1 MLTLYFTPGTISVAV
16 AIAIEEAAL
25 PYQPV
30 RVDFATAEQ
39 TKPEYL
45 AINPKGRVPALR
57 LEDDTILTET
67 GALLD
72 YVAAIAPKAG
82 LVPTD
87 PTAAAQMR
95 SAMYYLAS
103 TMHVA
108 HAHKMRGHR
117 WSDDLA
123 AHASMTAKVQSNMT
137 DCAAHIEAHGL
148 TGPFVLGDHLSLADP
163 YLFAISQ
170 WMPGDGVD
178 LSAFPKLAAFAQSFG
193 ARPSVARARELGI
206 L

>member
-1 MLTLYFTPGTISVAV
+1 MQFYFAKGTIAAAA
-16 AIAIEEAAL
+16 AITLIEAEI
-25 PYQPV
+25 PFKPI
-30 RVDFATAEQ
+30 RVNFAEAEQ
-39 TKPEYL
+39 TKPPYH
-45 AINPKGRVPALR
+45 AINPKGRVPALITER
-57 LEDDTILTET
+57 GILTET
-67 GALLD
+67 GAILD
-72 YVAAIAPKAG
+72 YAAAIAPAAN
-82 LVPTD
+82 LVPAD
-87 PTAAAQMR
+87 PFDAARMR
-95 SAMYYLAS
+95 EMMYYLAS
-103 TMHVA
+103 TAHVN

-117 WSDDLA
+117 WSDDPA
-123 AHASMTAKVQSNMT
+123 AHASMTAKVQANMT

-148 TGPFVLGDHLSLADP
+148 TGPFVLGDYLSLADP